1 MFEYF
6 GGVTLRIVC
15 DNLKTGVVTHPREG
29 DIVLNQ
35 CYEDF
40 SNHYCTAI
48 MPAGVKKPKQKAS
61 VEGTVGK
68 IATAIIARLRKNEY
82 TSIHDLKM
90 DIAAALEDFNNKP
103 FQKREGSRRDVFEAN
118 ERITLRPLPA
128 FPYEYAVWEYGRVI
142 GSDFHVSYQTC
153 KYSVPYRFVGKTVD
167 LKITDSMIEI
177 YCGHERISSHK
188 RFPSYARNK
197 YDTYPEDIPERFQK
211 KEWNE
216 LTIRQW
222 AASIGK
228 QTLTVVDR
236 IFKSYSTSE
245 QGINPSMSVLKLS
258 KKYSYERLE
267 TACELALEYVSVPR
281 YSHLKAILAASQDVE
296 YREAGILGTNLLDSE
311 EFRKLRS
318 QACATLARLRV
329 GMRDQAVLVE
339 TLSADAAQIEDATA
353 EIRSVMRSLGV
364 KTMREAEMLGASM
377 RTEKGVEDVRERLGL
392 EPDEVKE
399 AVGRIGVLAETV
411 RSAIY
416 RYGEHEDEIR
426 ADAKVAAE
434 AWAAVRD
441 DREKVARAN
450 IRLAF
455 QEAAGYADR
464 GIAVADL
471 TSVANEALA
480 VAIDDYDAGRDGASF
495 ETFVRGRVRKALV
508 DTVAGGELDTG
519 ARKRVAKLNNALRML
534 MQKDGKEPSDAQLA
548 ARLGW
553 DEGRVRS
560 VRREAMRA
568 RMSRTVSMDQAIGG
582 EEDGATLMDF
592 IADKSAQREE
602 EARLVDKGGM
612 LPELKDRNRELEKK
626 GTLLKDRLLSPE
638 EIGLDGGAAA
648 RRIRDAVK
656 RQREIHDGLGER

>member
-1 MFEYF
+1 
-6 GGVTLRIVC
+6 
-15 DNLKTGVVTHPREG
+15 
-29 DIVLNQ
+29 
-35 CYEDF
+35 
-40 SNHYCTAI
+40 
-48 MPAGVKKPKQKAS
+48 MPARARHVQGKPAGLPAKEEDPMAFDD
-61 VEGTVGK
+61 GYGK
-68 IATAIIARLRKNEY
+68 EED
-82 TSIHDLKM
+82 S
-90 DIAAALEDFNNKP
+90 LEDPARDPILMAEEEAGREDEREAGEDDRQERIRAGKLRDGGDPMTQLVEDMKDEHGSKP
-103 FQKREGSRRDVFEAN
+103 LTEAGETALLSDLAVQKRRLARAIVHSGVMVRHMLDIERELDGVPATPVEEDRREELEALYGGQLAKPWVTEPLHRLASRQA
-118 ERITLRPLPA
+118 
-128 FPYEYAVWEYGRVI
+128 
-142 GSDFHVSYQTC
+142 
-153 KYSVPYRFVGKTVD
+153 
-167 LKITDSMIEI
+167 
-177 YCGHERISSHK
+177 
-188 RFPSYARNK
+188 
-197 YDTYPEDIPERFQK
+197 
-211 KEWNE
+211 
-216 LTIRQW
+216 
-222 AASIGK
+222 
-228 QTLTVVDR
+228 
-236 IFKSYSTSE
+236 
-245 QGINPSMSVLKLS
+245 
-258 KKYSYERLE
+258 
-267 TACELALEYVSVPR
+267 
-281 YSHLKAILAASQDVE
+281 
-296 YREAGILGTNLLDSE
+296 EAGILGTNLLDSE

-377 RTEKGVEDVRERLGL
+377 RAEKGVEDVRERLGL

-426 ADAKVAAE
+426 ADAKAAAE

-441 DREKVARAN
+441 DREKIARAN

-495 ETFVRGRVRKALV
+495 ETFVRGRIRKALV

-612 LPELKDRNRELEKK
+612 LPELKDRNKELEKK

>member
-1 MFEYF
+1 MSSWPASEEA
-6 GGVTLRIVC
+6 GLS
-15 DNLKTGVVTHPREG
+15 
-29 DIVLNQ
+29 
-35 CYEDF
+35 F
-40 SNHYCTAI
+40 SLPARARHVQGK
-48 MPAGVKKPKQKAS
+48 PAGLPAKEEDPMAFDD
-61 VEGTVGK
+61 GYGK
-68 IATAIIARLRKNEY
+68 EEDGLEDPARDPIQMAEEEAGREDEREAGEDDRQERIRAGRLRDGGDPMTQLVEDMKDEHGSKPL
-82 TSIHDLKM
+82 TEAGETALLSDL
-90 DIAAALEDFNNKP
+90 AV
-103 FQKREGSRRDVFEAN
+103 QKRRLARAIVHSGVMVRHMLDIERELDGVPTTPAEEDRREELEALYGGQLARPWVTEPLHRLASRQA
-118 ERITLRPLPA
+118 
-128 FPYEYAVWEYGRVI
+128 
-142 GSDFHVSYQTC
+142 
-153 KYSVPYRFVGKTVD
+153 
-167 LKITDSMIEI
+167 
-177 YCGHERISSHK
+177 
-188 RFPSYARNK
+188 
-197 YDTYPEDIPERFQK
+197 
-211 KEWNE
+211 
-216 LTIRQW
+216 
-222 AASIGK
+222 
-228 QTLTVVDR
+228 
-236 IFKSYSTSE
+236 
-245 QGINPSMSVLKLS
+245 
-258 KKYSYERLE
+258 
-267 TACELALEYVSVPR
+267 
-281 YSHLKAILAASQDVE
+281 
-296 YREAGILGTNLLDSE
+296 EAGILGTNLLDSE

-377 RTEKGVEDVRERLGL
+377 RAEKGVEDARERLGL

-426 ADAKVAAE
+426 ADAKDAAE

-441 DREKVARAN
+441 DREKIARAN

-480 VAIDDYDAGRDGASF
+480 VAIDDYDAGRDGANF
-495 ETFVRGRVRKALV
+495 ETFVRGRIRKALV

-519 ARKRVAKLNNALRML
+519 ARKRVARLNNALRML

>member
-1 MFEYF
+1 MPDPARHVH
-6 GGVTLRIVC
+6 G
-15 DNLKTGVVTHPREG
+15 K
-29 DIVLNQ
+29 
-35 CYEDF
+35 
-40 SNHYCTAI
+40 
-48 MPAGVKKPKQKAS
+48 PAGLPAKEEDPMAFDD
-61 VEGTVGK
+61 GYGK
-68 IATAIIARLRKNEY
+68 EED
-82 TSIHDLKM
+82 S
-90 DIAAALEDFNNKP
+90 LEDPARDPILMAEEEAGREDEREAGEDDRQERIRAGKLRDGGDPMTQLVEDMKDEHGSKP
-103 FQKREGSRRDVFEAN
+103 LTEAGETALLSDLAVQKRRLARAIVHSGVMVRHMLDIERELDGVPATPVEEDRREELEALYGGQLAKPWVTEPLHRLASRQA
-118 ERITLRPLPA
+118 
-128 FPYEYAVWEYGRVI
+128 
-142 GSDFHVSYQTC
+142 
-153 KYSVPYRFVGKTVD
+153 
-167 LKITDSMIEI
+167 
-177 YCGHERISSHK
+177 
-188 RFPSYARNK
+188 
-197 YDTYPEDIPERFQK
+197 
-211 KEWNE
+211 
-216 LTIRQW
+216 
-222 AASIGK
+222 
-228 QTLTVVDR
+228 
-236 IFKSYSTSE
+236 
-245 QGINPSMSVLKLS
+245 
-258 KKYSYERLE
+258 
-267 TACELALEYVSVPR
+267 
-281 YSHLKAILAASQDVE
+281 
-296 YREAGILGTNLLDSE
+296 EAGILGTNLLDSE

-377 RTEKGVEDVRERLGL
+377 RAEKGVEDARERLGL

-426 ADAKVAAE
+426 ADAKDAAE

-441 DREKVARAN
+441 DREKIARAN

-495 ETFVRGRVRKALV
+495 ETFVRGRIRKALV

>member
-1 MFEYF
+1 
-6 GGVTLRIVC
+6 
-15 DNLKTGVVTHPREG
+15 
-29 DIVLNQ
+29 
-35 CYEDF
+35 
-40 SNHYCTAI
+40 
-48 MPAGVKKPKQKAS
+48 MPARARHVQGKPAGLPAKEEDPMAFDD
-61 VEGTVGK
+61 GYGK
-68 IATAIIARLRKNEY
+68 EE
-82 TSIHDLKM
+82 DG
-90 DIAAALEDFNNKP
+90 LEDPARDPILMAEEEAGREDEREAGEDDRQERIRAGKLRDGGDPMTQLVEDMKDEHGSKP
-103 FQKREGSRRDVFEAN
+103 LTEAGETALLSDLAVQKRRLARAIVHSGVMVRHMLDIERELDGVPATPVEEDRREELEALYGGQLARPWVTEPLHRLASRQA
-118 ERITLRPLPA
+118 
-128 FPYEYAVWEYGRVI
+128 
-142 GSDFHVSYQTC
+142 
-153 KYSVPYRFVGKTVD
+153 
-167 LKITDSMIEI
+167 
-177 YCGHERISSHK
+177 
-188 RFPSYARNK
+188 
-197 YDTYPEDIPERFQK
+197 
-211 KEWNE
+211 
-216 LTIRQW
+216 
-222 AASIGK
+222 
-228 QTLTVVDR
+228 
-236 IFKSYSTSE
+236 
-245 QGINPSMSVLKLS
+245 
-258 KKYSYERLE
+258 
-267 TACELALEYVSVPR
+267 
-281 YSHLKAILAASQDVE
+281 
-296 YREAGILGTNLLDSE
+296 EAGILGTNLLDSE

-377 RTEKGVEDVRERLGL
+377 RAEKGVEDARERLGL

-426 ADAKVAAE
+426 ADAKDAAE

-441 DREKVARAN
+441 DREKIARAN

-495 ETFVRGRVRKALV
+495 ETFVRGRIRKALV

-519 ARKRVAKLNNALRML
+519 ARKRVARLNNALRML

>member
-1 MFEYF
+1 MAFDDGYGKE
-6 GGVTLRIVC
+6 
-15 DNLKTGVVTHPREG
+15 
-29 DIVLNQ
+29 
-35 CYEDF
+35 ED
-40 SNHYCTAI
+40 S
-48 MPAGVKKPKQKAS
+48 
-61 VEGTVGK
+61 
-68 IATAIIARLRKNEY
+68 
-82 TSIHDLKM
+82 
-90 DIAAALEDFNNKP
+90 LEDPARDPILMAEEEAGREDEREAGEDDRQERIRAGKLRDGGDPMTQLVEDMKDEHGSKP
-103 FQKREGSRRDVFEAN
+103 LTEAGETALLSDLAVQKRRLARAIVHSGVMVRHMLDIERELDGVPATPVEEDRREELEALYGGQLAKPWVTEPLHRLASRQA
-118 ERITLRPLPA
+118 
-128 FPYEYAVWEYGRVI
+128 
-142 GSDFHVSYQTC
+142 
-153 KYSVPYRFVGKTVD
+153 
-167 LKITDSMIEI
+167 
-177 YCGHERISSHK
+177 
-188 RFPSYARNK
+188 
-197 YDTYPEDIPERFQK
+197 
-211 KEWNE
+211 
-216 LTIRQW
+216 
-222 AASIGK
+222 
-228 QTLTVVDR
+228 
-236 IFKSYSTSE
+236 
-245 QGINPSMSVLKLS
+245 
-258 KKYSYERLE
+258 
-267 TACELALEYVSVPR
+267 
-281 YSHLKAILAASQDVE
+281 
-296 YREAGILGTNLLDSE
+296 EAGILGTNLLDSE

-426 ADAKVAAE
+426 ADAKAAAE

-495 ETFVRGRVRKALV
+495 ETYVRGRIRKALV